1 LNPERPESASKRG
14 SRALSLHSTHS
25 RNTDKSREQ
34 EPILNKEL
42 KVDYDDLEHSSLDCN
57 YRQGGLV
64 RTGNLGKTDGNG
76 WKGDKSPKVGGG
88 TGWGTGAGTGKDGK
102 SGAKRGSV
110 SKEDFMQP
118 WKRDIDTPN
127 LYLVKD
133 G

>member
-14 SRALSLHSTHS
+14 SRALSLNSTHS

-64 RTGNLGKTDGNG
+64 RTGNLGKTEGNG
-76 WKGDKSPKVGGG
+76 GKGDKSPKVLGG
-88 TGWGTGAGTGKDGK
+88 TGTGKDGK

-118 WKRDIDTPN
+118 WKRDIDTPS

>member
-1 LNPERPESASKRG
+1 M
-14 SRALSLHSTHS
+14 SLHSTHS

-34 EPILNKEL
+34 ESIPNKEL
-42 KVDYDDLEHSSLDCN
+42 KVDYDDLEHSSLDYN

-64 RTGNLGKTDGNG
+64 RTGNLGKTEGAG
-76 WKGDKSPKVGGG
+76 GIRDKSPKVGG
-88 TGWGTGAGTGKDGK
+88 GTGAGTGKDGK

-118 WKRDIDTPN
+118 WKSNIDTPN

-133 G
+133 D